1 MSVEWEPVDGKP
13 LSRFRTTKGNKM
25 TLTVLQQNVIDALD
39 GVIGANVAVAKT
51 LRNLIDGHDYDSP
64 EASTEV
70 KAVGEYI
77 RTFNGEV
84 VAVDSLRKSK
94 DAVRIKAV
102 QRYDALS
109 KAWLAYRATCKGKE
123 TANKKAAVKKIQIL
137 STPKQFSGFAK
148 AQIAALRKR
157 EKADFDLPK
166 MIAAWGAVLKVAET
180 K

>member
-1 MSVEWEPVDGKP
+1 
-13 LSRFRTTKGNKM
+13 M
-25 TLTVLQQNVIDALD
+25 TITVLQQAVVDALD
-39 GVIGANVAVAKT
+39 GVIGANMTVAKT
-51 LRNLIDGHDYDSP
+51 LRSLIDGHDYDSP

-70 KAVGEYI
+70 KTVGEYI

-84 VAVDSLRKSK
+84 VAVDSLRKST
-94 DAVRIKAV
+94 DAARIKAV

-109 KAWLAYRATCKGKE
+109 KAWLAYRAEAKGKQ
-123 TANKKAAVKKIQIL
+123 TANKKAASKKIEIL

-157 EKADFDLPK
+157 EKADFSLPK
-166 MIAAWGAVLKVAET
+166 MIAAWIAVQKIAET